1 VVVGRRSTIEQH
13 PKRKEIERDLA
24 DGSKTLG
31 QISKKYGLTQS
42 SVHRYL
48 HTQFVDKAS
57 KAKEV
62 QQMRDGDRIY
72 EEIRKVME
80 RTQKMYDACDEFLTD
95 PEDPGK
101 YWLGPRASEVDVAFF
116 YKDDEKRNI
125 IRKRLDEVWSTIESE
140 GERVIVEMDYRRK
153 DPRELL
159 LKTAVVLNRQLEL
172 IAEVLGKIASRDTGG
187 DLFIALLTEV
197 LKEHDAGTNRT

>member
-1 VVVGRRSTIEQH
+1 MGRRSTIEQH

>member
-1 VVVGRRSTIEQH
+1 VGRRSTIEQH